1 MPENINQTESTG
13 GRWGVVVV
21 AHGSQRGAS
30 PEECSCNWQAAGASP
45 PDWCLHCPNTPTGLK
60 EATDRLQHT
69 LGIDRATVELSCL
82 EFIEPR
88 PNQTIHNL
96 ASQGLSNIVVM
107 PYLLGQGK
115 HVTLEMDEILDEVRA
130 ELPNVT
136 VHLADPLGPDPRMAH
151 IVVDRIRYL
160 ETSLG
165 TSPVENRPTGV
176 LLVKAGTKNQYDNCL
191 WMHELGRM
199 VEKNLGLGYA
209 VGVAQS
215 HYGDPTFQSAA
226 SHLVE
231 ERNVSA
237 VIVVPYLFFP
247 GLILKRNIIG
257 EMGRMAEKYP
267 HIPLTVTP
275 PLGVTDEVVA
285 VAAHRVQEVW
295 DRV

>member
-1 MPENINQTESTG
+1 MAEDINRNETAR

-21 AHGSQRGAS
+21 AHGSQRGS
-30 PEECSCNWQAAGASP
+30 TPEECSCNWQAEGP
-45 PDWCLHCPNTPTGLK
+45 GLPDWCLHCPNTPTGLQDAA
-60 EATDRLQHT
+60 ERLQGV
-69 LGIDRATVELSCL
+69 LGDERATVELSCL

-88 PNQTIHNL
+88 PDQMIHNL
-96 ASQGLSNIVVM
+96 ASQGLRDIVVM

-115 HVTLEMDEILDEVRA
+115 HVTLEMDEFLEEVQSELPDVTLHRA
-130 ELPNVT
+130 E
-136 VHLADPLGPDPRMAH
+136 PLGPDPRMAS
-151 IVVDRIRYL
+151 IVVDRIRHL
-160 ETSLG
+160 EASLG
-165 TSPVENRPTGV
+165 TSTAGDRPTGV

-191 WMHELGRM
+191 WLHELGNM

-215 HYGDPTFQSAA
+215 HYGDPTFESAA
-226 SHLVE
+226 SRLVE

-237 VIVVPYLFFP
+237 VVVVPYLFFP

-257 EMGRMAEKYP
+257 EMGRMAGKYP